1 MHAMPQVELHNH
13 YMNKNKYAR
22 KCNLKYMI
30 HLEEMKCLEIY
41 SAIKKQLQVY
51 SSFFSQLNINGIPI

>member
-41 SAIKKQLQVY
+41 SAIKKTITGL
-51 SSFFSQLNINGIPI
+51 FKLLFPIKY